1 MSKVEDVA
9 LDLQSGVRKWVLIT
23 VGVAVVFAFPVY
35 LLGNQISKWWFY
47 NLGWTNRF
55 DNKNFLNTKKFAQQ
69 QVNLE
74 GAEYIDLV
82 DGRRL
87 IYSFLD
93 NRQNRIVGYNPFVYK
108 LQIINQQGETISDE
122 IKNTYLLPAEAKYIA
137 AYTRDL
143 NAVSLSI
150 QKLDDTNPVEY
161 NAAANELLKPVE
173 LEIREQTVEDADKDN
188 LMLKTTI
195 KNSTRYFIKNVDL
208 VMLIRDGQDS
218 VIGVQDYKISGFLPN
233 ENREVKLR
241 YPKSKNRTAK
251 SLDVRYSVNYLAPD
265 SVRLQ

>member
-9 LDLQSGVRKWVLIT
+9 LDLQNGVRKWVLIALGISI
-23 VGVAVVFAFPVY
+23 VLAFPVY
-35 LLGNQISKWWFY
+35 LFGNQISRWWFY

-55 DNKNFLNTKKFAQQ
+55 DSKNFLNTKKFSEQ

-74 GAEYIDLV
+74 GAQFVDLA

-108 LQIINQQGETISDE
+108 LQVINEQGEAISDE
-122 IKNTYLLPAEAKYIA
+122 VKTTYLLPAEAKYIA
-137 AYTRDL
+137 AYTRDP
-143 NAVSLSI
+143 NAISLSI
-150 QKLDDTNPVEY
+150 QRLDDTDPVEY

-173 LEIREQTVEDADKDN
+173 LEVREQVVENADKDN
-188 LMLKTTI
+188 LLLKTTV

-233 ENREVKLR
+233 ENREVKIR

-251 SLDVRYSVNYLAPD
+251 SLDVRYSVNYLAAD
-265 SVRLQ
+265 SVRLK